1 MCQQGFNNYARQS
14 QKVNKHYIHAQGTV
28 TIMSP
33 MSADSKEACGQLF
46 QLTSGRMLRS
56 CEEIFLQTFVRLS
69 TRTAFHLS
77 VDSEDFVL
85 THVLM

>member
-1 MCQQGFNNYARQS
+1 
-14 QKVNKHYIHAQGTV
+14 
-28 TIMSP
+28 MSTG
-33 MSADSKEACGQLF
+33 AKEARGQV
-46 QLTSGRMLRS
+46 LTSGRTVRS

>member
-33 MSADSKEACGQLF
+33 MSAGSKEACGQ
-46 QLTSGRMLRS
+46 QLTSGRTKTGS